1 MLKVAS
7 PTSAK
12 HFVDALMDW
21 TESVV
26 IEAEERDKKII
37 RNLENYFSL
46 RRRNIGTWANLC
58 VCELHLN
65 LPDEAYYHPMIKE
78 MEELIADIVF
88 LDNV

>member
-1 MLKVAS
+1 
-7 PTSAK
+7 
-12 HFVDALMDW
+12 MDW

-26 IEAEERDKKII
+26 IEAGERDKKII